1 MEVAE
6 FSSKRKAQISSDEIM
21 FNLDDWDLETNFSI
35 MGSSKIIHQFDYALV
50 SLNDRSEIIP
60 IAVLTGTKQE
70 RMESIVLLHL
80 RTKDLSLSRKFAIS
94 GSTVTPYENF
104 LSGMFSVPV
113 VKAVVL
119 ANEDKTVRISYDGVN
134 SKSSMIPESQKS
146 TAKKPDHEEIE
157 SEISMKDEITMRHR
171 RDHTMIMHDILSLA
185 RTYGDL
191 GITKIIYKC
200 NLNYRSALRAVNEL
214 LDNKLIEISDNGG
227 AKQKYKITTEGL
239 SMLEEMRHFTFVH
252 E

>member
-6 FSSKRKAQISSDEIM
+6 FSSKRKAPISSDEIM
-21 FNLDDWDLETNFSI
+21 FNLDDWELETNFSI

-50 SLNDRSEIIP
+50 SAHDRSEIIP

-70 RMESIVLLHL
+70 RMEAIVLLHL

-113 VKAVVL
+113 IKAVVL
-119 ANEDKTVRISYDGVN
+119 ANDDKIVRISYDGIN
-134 SKSSMIPESQKS
+134 SKSSVIAEIPKPI
-146 TAKKPDHEEIE
+146 TKKHEHEDTE
-157 SEISMKDEITMRHR
+157 SEISMKDEIAMRHR

-214 LDNKLIEISDNGG
+214 LDNKLLEISDNGG
-227 AKQKYKITTEGL
+227 AKQKYKITTEGI
-239 SMLEEMRHFTFVH
+239 SMLEEIRHFTFAR